1 MRWPVDRVTDRAHS
15 SRRVATDHSVVQISS
30 RSVPPKVEVL
40 WCRPGAPISSLRT
53 WSTRCVVVT
62 ISPQAT
68 PTPRRGRI
76 CRLLWDGHCCV
87 PAVLCFAG
95 PARTVS
101 CAASLCPNARCTD
114 GQTLPRTAPVLRWP
128 AGPNAAPLRATA
140 RAGTA
145 LNLSSQDRRCVHR
158 LVQARRCR
166 RRVRCPSGR
175 RRI

>member
-1 MRWPVDRVTDRAHS
+1 LHWPVDRVTDREHS

-40 WCRPGAPISSLRT
+40 WCRPGAPTSSLRT

-76 CRLLWDGHCCV
+76 CRLLWDCTAACMPCCAS
-87 PAVLCFAG
+87 PAP
-95 PARTVS
+95 PAPFRAQPPSAQTHV
-101 CAASLCPNARCTD
+101 APTDKRC
-114 GQTLPRTAPVLRWP
+114 PRTAPVLRWP

-145 LNLSSQDRRCVHR
+145 LNLSAQDRRCVHR